1 MSSSSAAD
9 LIQGAMYQFEMSD
22 TVENLNR
29 IVDVVEK
36 ISASTGVEFKRSI
49 EQISEGI
56 QTTGAMAYE
65 SGYNIEQY
73 SALIGG
79 LVEKTRRN
87 GSELANSV
95 KMIFARLGQNKE
107 GDATDEEISNSEK
120 AYKKIGISLR
130 DGTDSFRD
138 LPEVFAELNEKWKTM
153 SDVEKAYIAEIS
165 AGNRNRSVFMAM
177 MNGYDKI
184 AQLTEDAYN
193 AEGYAEEANE
203 ARMESFE
210 TKLEQLKASA
220 EGFWNNLTN
229 ADGMKVIVD
238 FATNI
243 VSLLDQLINKTP
255 VLSGAIRGLL
265 AAFAI
270 KTIPGFLTEMS
281 NSDSAIGALLRTM
294 KSAVPNFKEYQ
305 KALNNFANVDKND
318 MNSIFEAFKGD
329 GDLKTKKLLAKA
341 VGIDDEQI
349 QKAVQ
354 ALESGVAKIEDSVPD
369 NAMQIEIPA
378 SVDMEQSDMGNVG
391 ELLDQLGIDELRD
404 AVEDA
409 AEVEIEPVV
418 DTDQVSDILGD
429 IADQEIELSDSG
441 IEIGVDIDSDAVEE
455 VGSVADQLRESL
467 ADDTDDG
474 NILTS
479 ASESAQEWL
488 DLADEMDASTAA
500 VDAQAN
506 AELREAAA
514 TAQSTVAQTADT
526 AATQADTAAVN
537 AQTAA
542 QNGNNV
548 ANATGA
554 AGDVAHTATQV
565 ALGQAIDITR
575 KKLLAQAVAWAATP
589 AGMLTIAATAIGLIG
604 SIAGAVKSANEE
616 VQKNAEEAFNS
627 ATEAV
632 EKYRSEM
639 EDLENSEEKV
649 LELSTKFRRLS
660 KGVSENGYRVS
671 LTREQY
677 EEYKEVV
684 SQIAELMPE
693 LVDGYNSEGIALIN
707 LGETI
712 DDTKKKYIELAK
724 EKAKAFV
731 DENRDN
737 ILAANRDQYDDD
749 DDFTAGEDRTQ
760 QIEYI
765 DSFLDAYRLY
775 KSNGKDM
782 SYINN
787 WFWNHNDPYITKE
800 AFSSAFG
807 DLWNLSS
814 GVNGL
819 LMLGIDEEATEQWID
834 EQKNTILKARES
846 VNSLI
851 LAELKTRDEYYSF
864 SSAQGEMLD
873 ALLSDLGGGRDPL
886 GVYRMLSD
894 NVVSVESLSEMVLD
908 WLTGEDTSNLV
919 SKKDELDKQYNDGL
933 MTISDYQ
940 KKMGELKEAATQAV
954 GDSQL
959 GGLFTGM
966 FNVDD
971 AVKAR
976 KDAISSLGDSSVKI
990 ANIFDPGK
998 YQWDTDAQK
1007 ALERLLNDFST
1018 EDIEVMARLDIN
1030 PEWDEVD
1037 LKNEIKLEKLRMK
1050 KYAKENFSFLDT
1062 GYIENI
1068 NITYSGGSIEELIRD
1083 ATRLS
1088 KNS

>member
-1 MSSSSAAD
+1 MDNQNSGLNDELQVYRGKDYAVNDFIIIRHPTLDEIAEYGEREYLSLVSSLTATPSD
-9 LIQGAMYQFEMSD
+9 LMYQLYLDGIDFTQETDFSVFCRMYRMFD
-22 TVENLNR
+22 KE
-29 IVDVVEK
+29 
-36 ISASTGVEFKRSI
+36 ST
-49 EQISEGI
+49 QILFGELD
-56 QTTGAMAYE
+56 
-65 SGYNIEQY
+65 IEQY

-177 MNGYDKI
+177 MNGYGKI

-318 MNSIFEAFKGD
+318 INSIFEAFNGE

-474 NILTS
+474 NILMS

-514 TAQSTVAQTADT
+514 TAQSTTAQTIDT

-565 ALGQAIDITR
+565 ALGQAIGITT

-589 AGMLTIAATAIGLIG
+589 AGMLTIATTAIGLIG
-604 SIAGAVKSANEE
+604 GIAGAIKSANEE
-616 VQKNAEEAFNS
+616 AQKNAEETLNS

-639 EDLENSEEKV
+639 EDLESSEEKV

-749 DDFTAGEDRTQ
+749 KMSTSGEDRTQ
-760 QIEYI
+760 QIDYV

-775 KSNGKDM
+775 KSNGNNM
-782 SYINN
+782 SYIDD
-787 WFWNHNDPYITKE
+787 WRKDHPDSFITN
-800 AFSSAFG
+800 AAFG
-807 DLWNLSS
+807 GAFEGSWHGTSDADVVF
-814 GVNGL
+814 GIGAL
-819 LMLGIDEEATEQWID
+819 LLRGIDEEATEQWID
-834 EQKNTILKARES
+834 EQKNTILKTRES

-864 SSAQGEMLD
+864 SSAQNEMLD
-873 ALLSDLGGGRDPL
+873 ALLSDLGSGRDPL
-886 GVYRMLSD
+886 EVYRMLSD
-894 NVVSVESLSEMVLD
+894 GVISVESLSEMVLD
-908 WLTGEDTSNLV
+908 WLTGEDASSLV

-976 KDAISSLGDSSVKI
+976 ENAIPTAV
-990 ANIFDPGK
+990 
-998 YQWDTDAQK
+998 
-1007 ALERLLNDFST
+1007 
-1018 EDIEVMARLDIN
+1018 V
-1030 PEWDEVD
+1030 V
-1037 LKNEIKLEKLRMK
+1037 
-1050 KYAKENFSFLDT
+1050 
-1062 GYIENI
+1062 
-1068 NITYSGGSIEELIRD
+1068 
-1083 ATRLS
+1083 
-1088 KNS
+1088 